1 MTTRK
6 TEATWR
12 PPTRRVFV
20 GMLAAAAT
28 ALVVRGPARLGP
40 PDATP
45 VADENLERRAHSTT
59 LWIGH
64 C

>member
-1 MTTRK
+1 MSQPKRPP
-6 TEATWR
+6 EATWR

-20 GMLAAAAT
+20 QMLAAAAAAV
-28 ALVVRGPARLGP
+28 ALK
-40 PDATP
+40 DK
-45 VADENLERRAHSTT
+45 VAKPELP